1 MSKKPT
7 TAQVNRLEEIR
18 GGYAVTGVLAQ
29 DPTANRPARVLSFHS
44 AVEGDTILAHR
55 TVESSPTP
63 RTEMFRVSAD
73 GTARGV

>member
-7 TAQVNRLEEIR
+7 TAQIATLDRIR
-18 GGYAVTGVLAQ
+18 RGR
-29 DPTANRPARVLSFHS
+29 DPHPTARGAYCPSLSVLSFHS
-44 AVEGDTILAHR
+44 AVEGDTVLAHR
-55 TVESSPTP
+55 TVESTTTP